1 MSITEY
7 AQESISLLTPFVA
20 PLAIVREDGL
30 SNEQFALVD
39 AVDAFLGAFEGAV
52 ESLAKERSSFILE
65 ACMEAVEEAL
75 EILTGQ
81 MDFFNVDT
89 RVATSSTV
97 IFDNTRINP
106 IPEYKENK

>member
-7 AQESISLLTPFVA
+7 AQESLNLLKPFTA
-20 PLAIVREDGL
+20 PLAIVREDVL

-39 AVDAFLGAFEGAV
+39 AVDAFLEAFEDAS
-52 ESLAKERSSFILE
+52 ERLAKGRSDIILE
-65 ACMEAVEEAL
+65 ACMEAVEGTL
-75 EILTGQ
+75 EVLTGQ

-89 RVATSSTV
+89 RVATGSKV